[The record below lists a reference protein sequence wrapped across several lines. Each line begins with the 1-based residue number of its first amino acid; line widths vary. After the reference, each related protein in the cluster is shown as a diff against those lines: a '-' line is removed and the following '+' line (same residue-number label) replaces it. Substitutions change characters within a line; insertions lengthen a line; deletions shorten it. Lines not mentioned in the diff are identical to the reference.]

1 MPTTDPFV
9 ATLRNWI
16 EVFMRRSMHNFI
28 RYSRESGISMPQV
41 GALFHIHR
49 GAGGVSDLGE
59 GLGITSAA
67 ASQMLERLVQQGVI
81 LRSEA
86 PHDRRVKQIVLTE
99 KGRHILQESFH
110 AHQGWLDDL
119 AQTLSA
125 GEKEQIVDAL
135 KILIEKA
142 NRLEAPSEPQP
153 ARTG

>member
-9 ATLRNWI
+9 VTLRNWI
-16 EVFMRRSMHNFI
+16 EVFMRRSMRNFI

-59 GLGITSAA
+59 GLGISSAA

-86 PHDRRVKQIVLTE
+86 SHDRRVKQIALTE
-99 KGRHILQESFH
+99 KGLHILQESFH
-110 AHQGWLDDL
+110 ARQGWLDDL

-125 GEKEQIVDAL
+125 DEKEQITAAL

-142 NRLEAPSEPQP
+142 TRLQPQSDP
-153 ARTG
+153 QSSKTE

>member
-16 EVFMRRSMHNFI
+16 EVFMRRSMRNFI

-49 GAGGVSDLGE
+49 GAGGVTDLAE

-67 ASQMLERLVQQGVI
+67 ASQMLERLVQLGVI

-125 GEKEQIVDAL
+125 GEKEQIVAAL

-142 NRLEAPSEPQP
+142 NRLQSQSDPQP
-153 ARTG
+153 SRTG

>member
-1 MPTTDPFV
+1 
-9 ATLRNWI
+9 
-16 EVFMRRSMHNFI
+16 MRRSMHNFI

-86 PHDRRVKQIVLTE
+86 PHDRRMKQIVLTE

-110 AHQGWLDDL
+110 AHQGWLNDL

-125 GEKEQIVDAL
+125 GEKEQIVAAL

-142 NRLEAPSEPQP
+142 NRLESPSEPQP

>member
-16 EVFMRRSMHNFI
+16 EVFMRRSMRNFI
-28 RYSRESGISMPQV
+28 RFSRENGISMPQV

-49 GAGGVSDLGE
+49 GAGGVTDLGD
-59 GLGITSAA
+59 GLGVTSAA
-67 ASQMLERLVQQGVI
+67 ASQMLERLVQLGYI

-99 KGRHILQESFH
+99 KGHHILQESFH
-110 AHQGWLDDL
+110 AHQSWLDDL
-119 AQTLSA
+119 AQTLSP
-125 GEKEQIVDAL
+125 GEKEQIAAAL

-142 NRLEAPSEPQP
+142 NRLEPQSEPQ
-153 ARTG
+153 TSKTE

>member
-16 EVFMRRSMHNFI
+16 EVFMRRSMRNFI
-28 RYSRESGISMPQV
+28 RYSRDSGISMPQV
-41 GALFHIHR
+41 SALFHIHR

-59 GLGITSAA
+59 GLGISSAA

-81 LRSEA
+81 LRSESS
-86 PHDRRVKQIVLTE
+86 HDRRVKQIVLTE
-99 KGRHILQESFH
+99 KGRQILQESFH
-110 AHQGWLDDL
+110 ARQGWLDDL

-125 GEKEQIVDAL
+125 DEKEQIAAAL

-142 NRLEAPSEPQP
+142 KRLEPQAEPQP
-153 ARTG
+153 SKTE